1 MKKSMMV
8 KKRSGETEKFD
19 ADKINKVL
27 AWACESIPE
36 TSFEEVAMNANLS
49 FFDGISSRDI
59 HNTLIEAACGLITE
73 EKPQYQYVA
82 SRLLNYQLRK
92 EVWGGKNAPK
102 LLEFV
107 KINIASGVYDKDILD
122 WYDEREFN
130 KLDEYLRHDRDFDF
144 TYAGIKQLC
153 EKYLVQNRTTKKI
166 YETPQFAYILI
177 AMTLF
182 RSYKSERLTYIKK
195 AYNYFS
201 QHKINLPTPIMAGV
215 RTPLRSYASCALFT
229 VDDTLD
235 SIFSNNT
242 AVGLAT
248 ANRYGIGMNVSRIR
262 AVNAPVKNGM
272 VSHTGPVPFLKMFE
286 STVKSCHQNGI
297 RGGSA
302 TVNVAWFHHDIE
314 DILVLKNNAGTDDNR
329 VRKLDY
335 CIGFDRVFYERAMSN
350 KTITLFS
357 YHEAPELW
365 NNFGMPDFKDLY
377 EAAEKNTKLK
387 FRKVVNARDILM
399 LFSKERVETGRI
411 YVMNV
416 DHANS
421 HGSWQEQVDTS
432 NLCLEVNHPLKAISD
447 VKDKDGEIGVCILS
461 AVNLLTVSASEME
474 SVCDVIVR
482 MLEELIDHQLYFVPA
497 AENFAKNRRSLGVGV
512 TNLAAYLAQLG
523 VKYTDKNAPN
533 KASVIME
540 QVSYNLIKASVNIAI
555 EKGAC
560 AKFSKTKF
568 SQGILPI
575 DTYCKAID
583 EFVTEKLHCDWDELR
598 KLIAKHGM
606 RHSTLTAIM
615 PVESSSVIQSST
627 NGIEPPRSLI
637 SFKRSKSGVIPVVVP
652 NIKYNKNN
660 YTLAFEMPSND
671 GYLKVVAA
679 LQKFV
684 DMSISTNLYYNTT
697 RYPNKIPPQTELI
710 KDILLAYKYGIKN
723 LYYTNTFDGDTQTV
737 LHNKATT
744 QQVVQEKVE
753 DQSSDDSNGCAGGA
767 CTL

>member
-1 MKKSMMV
+1 MKKLMTV
-8 KKRSGETEKFD
+8 KKRSGEIEKFD

-27 AWACESIPE
+27 EWACTGIAD

-49 FFDGISSRDI
+49 FFDGISSKDI
-59 HNTLIEAACGLITE
+59 HNTLIEAASGLISE

-102 LLEFV
+102 LIDFTKDNIKN
-107 KINIASGVYDKDILD
+107 KIYDAEILN
-122 WYDEREFN
+122 WYDEREFH
-130 KLDEYLRHDRDFDF
+130 KLDECLRHDRDFNF

-153 EKYLVQNRTTKKI
+153 EKYLVQNRTTKKV
-166 YETPQFAYILI
+166 YETPQFAYMLI

-182 RSYKSERLTYIKK
+182 KDYKADRINYIKK

-215 RTPLRSYASCALFT
+215 RTTLKSYASCALFT

-235 SIFSNNT
+235 SIFGNNS
-242 AVGLAT
+242 AIGMAT
-248 ANRYGIGMNVSRIR
+248 ANRYGIGINASRLR
-262 AVNAPVKNGM
+262 AVNAPVKGGM
-272 VSHTGPVPFLKMFE
+272 VSHTGPIPFLKMFE

-335 CIGFDRVFYERAMSN
+335 CIGFDRVFYDRVIKNEN
-350 KTITLFS
+350 LTLFS

-365 NNFGMPDFKDLY
+365 NKFGLPEFKELY
-377 EAAEKNTKLK
+377 EAAEKNRNIK
-387 FRKVVNARDILM
+387 FKKSVNARELFS

-411 YVMNV
+411 YLMNV

-421 HGSWQEQVDTS
+421 HGSWLEQVDTS
-432 NLCLEVNHPLKAISD
+432 NLCLEVNHPLKAI
-447 VKDKDGEIGVCILS
+447 KDLNDPNGEIGVCILS
-461 AVNLLTVSASEME
+461 AVNLLEVDRDEME
-474 SVCDVIVR
+474 SVCDIIVR
-482 MLEELIDHQLYFVPA
+482 TLDSLIDHQNYFVPA
-497 AENFAKNRRSLGVGV
+497 AENFAKKRRSLGVGV
-512 TNLAAYLAQLG
+512 TNLAGYLASLE

-533 KASVIME
+533 KAAAIME
-540 QVSYNLIKASVNIAI
+540 LVSFNLIKASVELAK
-555 EKGAC
+555 EKGKC
-560 AKFSKTKF
+560 EKFDLTKFSK
-568 SQGILPI
+568 GILPI
-575 DTYCKAID
+575 DTYAKNID
-583 EFVTEKLHCDWDELR
+583 EFVTEKLHCDWEALR
-598 KLIAKHGM
+598 ADIKQYGM
-606 RHSTLTAIM
+606 RHSTLTALM

-637 SFKRSKSGVIPVVVP
+637 SFKRSKAGVIPVVVP
-652 NIKYNKNN
+652 NIKKNKNN
-660 YTLAFEMPSND
+660 YTLAFEMPNNQ

-697 RYPNKIPPQTELI
+697 RYPNKIPNQTELLG
-710 KDILLAYKYGIKN
+710 DIMTAYKYGIKN
-723 LYYTNTFDGDTQTV
+723 LYYTNTFDGDTQTALNTKEEPKQAEV
-737 LHNKATT
+737 
-744 QQVVQEKVE
+744 QPEEPVQEDTE
-753 DQSSDDSNGCAGGA
+753 GCAGGA

>member
-1 MKKSMMV
+1 MKKLMTV
-8 KKRSGETEKFD
+8 KKRSGEIEKFD

-27 AWACESIPE
+27 EWACTGIAD

-49 FFDGISSRDI
+49 FFDGISSKDI
-59 HNTLIEAACGLITE
+59 HNTLIEAASGLISE
-73 EKPQYQYVA
+73 DKPQYQFVA

-102 LLEFV
+102 LIDFV
-107 KINIASGVYDKDILD
+107 KDNIKNKIYDAEILN
-122 WYDEREFN
+122 WYDEREFH
-130 KLDEYLRHDRDFDF
+130 KLDECLRHDRDFNF

-153 EKYLVQNRTTKKI
+153 EKYLVQNRTNKKL

-182 RSYKSERLTYIKK
+182 KDYKADRINYIKK

-215 RTPLRSYASCALFT
+215 RTTLKSYASCALFT

-235 SIFSNNT
+235 SIFGNNS
-242 AVGLAT
+242 AIGMAT
-248 ANRYGIGMNVSRIR
+248 ANRYGIGINASRLR
-262 AVNAPVKNGM
+262 AVNAPVKGGM
-272 VSHTGPVPFLKMFE
+272 VSHTGPIPFLKMFE

-335 CIGFDRVFYERAMSN
+335 CIGFDRVFYDRVIKNEN
-350 KTITLFS
+350 LTLFS

-365 NNFGMPDFKDLY
+365 NKFGLPEFKELY
-377 EAAEKNTKLK
+377 EAAEKNRNIK
-387 FRKVVNARDILM
+387 FKKSVNARELFS

-411 YVMNV
+411 YLMNV

-421 HGSWQEQVDTS
+421 HGSWLEQVDTS
-432 NLCLEVNHPLKAISD
+432 NLCLEVNHPLKAI
-447 VKDKDGEIGVCILS
+447 KDLNDPNGEIGVCILS
-461 AVNLLTVSASEME
+461 AVNLLEVDRNEME
-474 SVCDVIVR
+474 SVCDIIVR
-482 MLEELIDHQLYFVPA
+482 MLDSLIDHQNYFVPA
-497 AENFAKNRRSLGVGV
+497 AENFAKKRRSLGVGV
-512 TNLAAYLAQLG
+512 TNLAGYLASLE

-533 KASVIME
+533 KAAAIME
-540 QVSYNLIKASVNIAI
+540 LVSFNLIKASVELAK
-555 EKGAC
+555 EKGKC
-560 AKFSKTKF
+560 EKFDLTKFSK
-568 SQGILPI
+568 GILPI
-575 DTYCKAID
+575 DTYAKNID
-583 EFVTEKLHCDWDELR
+583 EFVTEKLHCDWEALR
-598 KLIAKHGM
+598 ADIKQYGM
-606 RHSTLTAIM
+606 RHSTLTALM

-637 SFKRSKSGVIPVVVP
+637 SFKRSKAGVIPVVVP
-652 NIKYNKNN
+652 NIKKNKNN
-660 YTLAFEMPSND
+660 YTLAFEMPNNQ

-697 RYPNKIPPQTELI
+697 RYPNKIPNQTELLG
-710 KDILLAYKYGIKN
+710 DIMTAYKYGIKN
-723 LYYTNTFDGDTQTV
+723 LYYTNTFDGDTQTALNTKEEPKQAEV
-737 LHNKATT
+737 QPEEL
-744 QQVVQEKVE
+744 VQEDTE
-753 DQSSDDSNGCAGGA
+753 GCAGGA

>member
-1 MKKSMMV
+1 MKKLMNV
-8 KKRSGETEKFD
+8 KKRSGEVEKFD

-27 AWACESIPE
+27 AWACEGISN
-36 TSFEEVAMNANLS
+36 TSFEEVGINANLS
-49 FFDGISSRDI
+49 FFDGISSKDV
-59 HNTLIEAACGLITE
+59 HNTLIESAANLISE

-82 SRLLNYQLRK
+82 SRLQNYQLRK
-92 EVWGGKNAPK
+92 EVWGGRNAPK
-102 LLEFV
+102 LIDFV
-107 KINIASGVYDKDILD
+107 KENINSGIYDAEILK
-122 WYDEREFN
+122 WYDEREFH
-130 KLDEYLRHDRDFDF
+130 KIDEYLKHDRDFSF

-166 YETPQFAYILI
+166 YETPQFAYMLI

-182 RSYKSERLTYIKK
+182 KNYTSNRLQYVKR

-215 RTPLRSYASCALFT
+215 RTTLKSYASCALFT

-235 SIFSNNT
+235 SIFGNNT

-248 ANRYGIGMNVSRIR
+248 ANRYGIGMNISRIR
-262 AVNAPVKNGM
+262 AVNSPVKGGM
-272 VSHTGPVPFLKMFE
+272 VSHTGPIPFLKMFE

-314 DILVLKNNAGTDDNR
+314 DIMVLKNNAGTDDNR

-335 CIGFDRVFYERAMSN
+335 CIGFDRLFYDRAMSN
-350 KTITLFS
+350 KTVTLFS

-365 NNFGMPDFKDLY
+365 NNFGMEGFKELY
-377 EAAEKNTKLK
+377 EAAEKNNKIK
-387 FRKVVNARDILM
+387 FKKVVNARDLLF

-411 YVMNV
+411 YLMNV

-421 HGSWQEQVDTS
+421 HGSWTEQVDTA
-432 NLCLEVNHPLKAISD
+432 NLCLEVNHPLTAIKD
-447 VKDKDGEIGVCILS
+447 VNDKDGEIGVCILS
-461 AVNLLTVSASEME
+461 AVNLLEISEDEME

-482 MLEELIDHQLYFVPA
+482 MLEELIDHQNYFVPA
-497 AENFAKNRRSLGVGV
+497 AENFAKKRRSLGVGV
-512 TNLAAYLAQLG
+512 TNLAAWLAKREM
-523 VKYTDKNAPN
+523 KYFDKQAPN
-533 KASVIME
+533 KVAALME
-540 QVSYNLIKASVNIAI
+540 SISYNLIKASVEVAK
-555 EKGAC
+555 EKGKC
-560 AKFSKTKF
+560 EKFHLTKF

-575 DTYCKAID
+575 DTYCKNVD
-583 EFVTEKLHCDWDELR
+583 EFVTEKLHFDWEGLR
-598 KLIAKHGM
+598 KEIAQHGM

-637 SFKRSKSGVIPVVVP
+637 SFKRSKAGVMSVVVP
-652 NIKYNKNN
+652 NIKEHKQH
-660 YTLAFEMPSND
+660 YTIASEMPSND
-671 GYLKVVAA
+671 GYLKVAA
-679 LQKFV
+679 AIQKFV
-684 DMSISTNLYYNTT
+684 DMSMSTNLYYNTAA
-697 RYPNKIPPQTELI
+697 YPNKVPPQTELVR
-710 KDILLAYKYGIKN
+710 DILLAYKYGIKN

-737 LHNKATT
+737 LGSATE
-744 QQVVQEKVE
+744 VKKVE
-753 DQSSDDSNGCAGGA
+753 PEPEPEEVDNCSSGA

>member
-1 MKKSMMV
+1 MTV
-8 KKRSGETEKFD
+8 KKRSGEIEKFD

-27 AWACESIPE
+27 KWACNDIAG
-36 TSFEEVAMNANLS
+36 TSFEEVGMNANVA
-49 FFDGISSRDI
+49 FFDGISSKDI
-59 HNTLIEAACGLITE
+59 HNTLIEAAAGLISE
-73 EKPQYQYVA
+73 EKPQYQFVA

-92 EVWGGKNAPK
+92 EVWGGRNAPK
-102 LLEFV
+102 LIDFV
-107 KINIASGVYDKDILD
+107 KENIKYGVYDPDILN
-122 WYDEREFN
+122 WYDEREFH
-130 KLDEYLRHDRDFDF
+130 KLDEFLKHDRDFDF
-144 TYAGIKQLC
+144 AYAGIKQLC
-153 EKYLVQNRTTKKI
+153 DKYLVQNRTTKKI

-182 RSYKSERLTYIKK
+182 RGYKGNRLQYIKR
-195 AYNYFS
+195 AYSYFS

-215 RTPLRSYASCALFT
+215 RTTLKSYASCALFT
-229 VDDTLD
+229 VDDTLN
-235 SIFSNNT
+235 SIFSNNS
-242 AVGLAT
+242 AVGMAT
-248 ANRYGIGMNVSRIR
+248 ANRYGIGLNMSRIR
-262 AVNAPVKNGM
+262 AVNAPVKGGM

-302 TVNVAWFHHDIE
+302 TVNISWFHHDIE

-335 CIGFDRVFYERAMSN
+335 CIGFDRVFYDRVLKNE
-350 KTITLFS
+350 KITLFS
-357 YHEAPELW
+357 YHEVPELW
-365 NNFGMPDFKDLY
+365 NRFGFPDFKDLY

-387 FRKVVNARDILM
+387 FKKTMNARDLFM

-421 HGSWQEQVDTS
+421 HGSWLEQVDTS
-432 NLCLEVNHPLKAISD
+432 NLCLEVNHPLIPITD
-447 VKDKDGEIGVCILS
+447 INDKNGEIGVCILS
-461 AVNLLTVSASEME
+461 AVNLLKVSSDEME

-482 MLEELIDHQLYFVPA
+482 MLEELIDHQNYFVPA
-497 AENFAKNRRSLGVGV
+497 AENFAKRRRSLGVGV
-512 TNLAAYLAQLG
+512 TNLAAYLADLG
-523 VKYTDKNAPN
+523 VKYYDKAAPN
-533 KASVIME
+533 KAAAIME
-540 QVSYNLIKASVNIAI
+540 LVSYNLIKASVELAK

-560 AKFSKTKF
+560 EKFDKTKF

-583 EFVTEKLHCDWDELR
+583 EFVTEKLHCDWESLR
-598 KLIAKHGM
+598 KDIKQYGM

-637 SFKRSKSGVIPVVVP
+637 SQKRSKAGIIPVVVP
-652 NIKYNKNN
+652 NIRAKKND
-660 YTLAFEMPSND
+660 YTIAFEMPNNQ

-679 LQKFV
+679 LQKFT
-684 DMSISTNLYYNTT
+684 DMSISTNLYYNVN
-697 RYPNKIPPQTELI
+697 RYPNKIPNQTELLG
-710 KDILLAYKYGIKN
+710 DIMLAYKYGIKN

-737 LHNKATT
+737 LASTPNPTKEPAK
-744 QQVVQEKVE
+744 EPEVE
-753 DQSSDDSNGCAGGA
+753 ETDGCAGGA